1 MIRLILSAAIAYL
14 LGDISPAILISKA
27 LGGDIREK
35 GSGNAGSTNMLRNYG
50 KKAAIATLAIDV
62 LKGVAAVKIGALLAG
77 AGGAYIAAV
86 FVMTGHIWPAFFGF
100 KGGKGVATALGTL
113 LAVDW
118 RMALIVLVFAL
129 AIMAI
134 SKMVSLGSVCAAA
147 ALPPLSFFMLR
158 GFTLYGLVMAAIVI
172 FKHRSNIKRILEG
185 TESKLDFSKYK

>member
-1 MIRLILSAAIAYL
+1 MIKLILSALVAYL

-62 LKGVAAVKIGALLAG
+62 LKGVAAVKIGGLLAG

-86 FVMTGHIWPAFFGF
+86 FVMIGHIWPAFFGF

-172 FKHRSNIKRILEG
+172 FKHRSNIKRILDG

>member
-1 MIRLILSAAIAYL
+1 MIKLILSALVAYL

-50 KKAAIATLAIDV
+50 KKAAVATLAIDV
-62 LKGVAAVKIGALLAG
+62 LKGFVAVKLGFLLAG
-77 AGGAYIAAV
+77 ATGAYLAAV
-86 FVMTGHIWPAFFGF
+86 FVMMGHIWPVFFGF
-100 KGGKGVATALGTL
+100 KGGKGVAAALGTL

-118 RMALIVLVFAL
+118 KLALVMLVFAL

-134 SKMVSLGSVCAAA
+134 SRMVSLGSVLGAA
-147 ALPPLSFFMLR
+147 ALPVLCIFMHR
-158 GFTLYGLVMAAIVI
+158 GFTLYALVMAAIVI
-172 FKHRSNIKRILEG
+172 FKHRSNIKRIMDG